1 VKFNILNEYKQKSLY
16 KMGMKIIIYS
26 QKESEE
32 KNLSWH
38 RGGDNINYYE
48 NGYSR
53 STLEYKPYYTLTWE
67 YTFPYDNDEV
77 YFAYSYPYTYSN
89 LESYITKIEADS
101 YLRTICQRSSLCKTI
116 AGNNVQLLTITEEHP
131 FQKIKKGYIIITAR
145 IHPG

>member
-1 VKFNILNEYKQKSLY
+1 
-16 KMGMKIIIYS
+16 M
-26 QKESEE
+26 
-32 KNLSWH
+32 
-38 RGGDNINYYE
+38 
-48 NGYSR
+48 
-53 STLEYKPYYTLTWE
+53 TWE

-145 IHPG
+145 IHPGESVSSYVCNGILEFLLSTN